1 MAVGFVQGGVGVS
14 SRRGAAALCARRT
27 GFAGQMVLADRE
39 QSVMVQS
46 TRAKFVMITSND
58 FRPGMTIELDG
69 SVHKV
74 VEFLHVK
81 PGKGAAFVRTKLKNL
96 ETGNTVE
103 RTFRAG
109 ETAQQAMLDR
119 STMQHTYIDGNEY
132 VFMNMES
139 YEEERLPAAVLGD
152 QAKYMK
158 EGLDVDVLRYNGK
171 VLDVELP
178 KTMVFIISQTD
189 PGVKGNTVQGG
200 TKSAT
205 LETGAVIQV
214 PLFIKQGERVKVD
227 TRENKYISRA
237 KDDEL

>member
-1 MAVGFVQGGVGVS
+1 MLAGCRLPLKLQDQP
-14 SRRGAAALCARRT
+14 ARIS
-27 GFAGQMVLADRE
+27 ML
-39 QSVMVQS
+39 
-46 TRAKFVMITSND
+46 TSND

-69 SVHKV
+69 AVHKV

-109 ETAQQAMLDR
+109 ETAQQAILER
-119 STMQHTYIDGNEY
+119 STMQHTYVDGDDY
-132 VFMNMES
+132 VFMNMETF
-139 YEEERLPAAVLGD
+139 EEERLPSVALGY

-171 VLDVELP
+171 VLDVEMP
-178 KTMVFIISQTD
+178 KTMVFEVTQTD

-200 TKSAT
+200 TKPAT
-205 LETGAVIQV
+205 LETGAVVQV
-214 PLFIKQGERVKVD
+214 PLFIKQGERIKVD
-227 TRENKYISRA
+227 TRENKYLSRA
-237 KDDEL
+237 KDDEV